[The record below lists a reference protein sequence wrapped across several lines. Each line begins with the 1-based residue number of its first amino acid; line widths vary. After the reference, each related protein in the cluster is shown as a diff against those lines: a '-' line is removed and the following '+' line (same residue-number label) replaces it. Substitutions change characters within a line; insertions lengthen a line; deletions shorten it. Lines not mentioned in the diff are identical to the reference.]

1 MHHAER
7 RWRAARGPARGRE
20 RQPRVRPHARRAA
33 PPTNPA
39 GQRVSAEA
47 SLGELRIPLLPGLPG
62 LPAPPSIPAV
72 TVPGFGSI
80 DLNPAIQALA
90 APSGDLIGIRAL
102 DASVTGQCS
111 SGKPLITSTWSVAG
125 LTVLGVPIS
134 TNSAV
139 SRTLTIDSRSI
150 DPSNIDPAAVAPAG
164 VDLSAFSAA
173 LRPVLDALPNI
184 AIPEALARLQVTP
197 GQEIRGSN
205 RLTQRA
211 LSISLSIAGQ
221 SAVDFVAGEATV
233 GGNGVPCGEATA
245 TQALRCTSRRLV
257 LIDVVRRKG
266 RVRFL
271 GAADA
276 RLAGRRVAIHYLDT
290 GKRVARPLVGKDG
303 LFRASAKLPPRRVRG
318 TNRARYEARLGNDR
332 SLALK
337 LARRLRITSITPKA
351 RRVVIAGQITQAA
364 GAPDR
369 AGHRHSSGLV
379 RPRRGRQALQ
389 AAQERPLPRD
399 ALGCQDAPGRDVPFP
414 HARALQR
421 ERPEAVPDLHT
432 AAVRR
437 YRLEPVHAPDE
448 DRRHHRPGLA

>member
-1 MHHAER
+1 MLE
-7 RWRAARGPARGRE
+7 
-20 RQPRVRPHARRAA
+20 
-33 PPTNPA
+33 
-39 GQRVSAEA
+39 
-47 SLGELRIPLLPGLPG
+47 
-62 LPAPPSIPAV
+62 
-72 TVPGFGSI
+72 
-80 DLNPAIQALA
+80 
-90 APSGDLIGIRAL
+90 
-102 DASVTGQCS
+102 
-111 SGKPLITSTWSVAG
+111 GKPLITSAWSVAG

-197 GQEIRGSN
+197 GQEIRGNN

-233 GGNGVPCGEATA
+233 GGSGVPCGEATA

-257 LIDVVRRKG
+257 LIDVVQRKG

-337 LARRLRITSITPKA
+337 LARRLRITSIAPKG
-351 RRVVIAGQITQAA
+351 RRVVIAGRITKPLARPIEQIAVT
-364 GAPDR
+364 
-369 AGHRHSSGLV
+369 
-379 RPRRGRQALQ
+379 
-389 AAQERPLPRD
+389 
-399 ALGCQDAPGRDVPFP
+399 GRDSRAVASRSSSASSR
-414 HARALQR
+414 AR
-421 ERPEAVPDLHT
+421 T
-432 AAVRR
+432 AAF
-437 YRLEPVHAPDE
+437 PA
-448 DRRHHRPGLA
+448 